1 MKKFALAAGVL
12 LLLTSAAGCG
22 SNSHTAENIHERV
35 HAAYYDVPSYNAK
48 CMVTAYTAGGQND
61 YECSVSY
68 NKDNNS
74 YSVVSQDM
82 KIDIT
87 DETTVIS
94 KGENVLEAPSSDDD
108 MSIFVNTFFKSYYE
122 SESTSLSV
130 SGQSESDTTLLEC
143 DVINPTENTAY
154 MKLWV
159 SNATALPVRMQVFGK
174 DDFMN
179 TEIVFE
185 EFSFL

>member
-1 MKKFALAAGVL
+1 MMAGML
-12 LLLTSAAGCG
+12 LLLTMAVACG
-22 SNSHTAENIHERV
+22 SNTPSAENIHRRV
-35 HAAYYDVPSYNAK
+35 HEAYYDVDSYSAR
-48 CMVTAYTAGGQND
+48 CMVTAYTAGGQNN
-61 YECSVSY
+61 YECSVNY

-74 YSVVSQDM
+74 YTVVSQDM

-87 DETTVIS
+87 NDKTVIS
-94 KGENVLEAPSSDDD
+94 KGENVLEAPSSNDD

-130 SGQSESDTTLLEC
+130 SGKNDSDTTLLEC
-143 DVINPTENTAY
+143 ELINPTENTSH

-159 SNATALPVRMQVFGK
+159 DNATALPVKMQVFGK

-179 TEIVFE
+179 TEITFE
-185 EFSFL
+185 EFKFSNQL